1 MKVGKV
7 IRNVLI
13 ALVTLVLLVLVA
25 LQVLLRPQVLTGIVN
40 SLAADYVEGDVN
52 FREVRA
58 HVIKSFP
65 FLTVDAQDFSITYPH
80 ERYARYDTLY
90 PVDTRRRFSLLKA
103 GWQKEMPGQ
112 AGHDEKVAGH
122 DEKVTGHDEE
132 VAGHDA
138 MDTLAAFRQLSVSL
152 NYMALLNKNVI
163 HVHKLELQRPR
174 IFAHYYDSTAANWD
188 ILPIGKSQDTTSSPL
203 PPIVVNKIS
212 LTDRP
217 FIVFTNPADTLHGMF
232 TMRRLTLDGKVETEQ
247 LFRSDVQVSI
257 DSLMVS
263 GRLPADTVSL
273 RLQRLRGSAKER
285 HFTLDAD
292 AQASLRTNSYGRLR
306 IPIHLDADAQLPEHE
321 DGELEAI
328 VNSLHLSLSSI
339 NLEGKGQVFLH
350 GDGITDLDVSA
361 AIKKA
366 PLGKLAKEFEDNIPI
381 LKKLS
386 TNAVLSLNAQAKGSY
401 GQGKMPA
408 VNARVQIPTAWLDY
422 EGLGRRGRLA
432 LDASVTTSDLKQVN
446 GVVKQL
452 YIDIVGAQ
460 ADASGSIKD
469 ILGKDPAITL
479 DGTLKAR
486 VDSLTRAFTREI
498 GISGTGS
505 VDARISG
512 KARLSQLNLAKI
524 ANTNL
529 SCELQARDLDIQ
541 DTRDSLTALVPQL
554 GLSLETKANQIDRFL
569 PQGARVLALKADMDT
584 LNVTL
589 KDMFIRGG
597 KLQLLAQNSADILKG
612 GEDLTSLMGIL
623 KAGSLRLR
631 DADGMGVSLRDN
643 TEAFRIEPANESRPT
658 PKFTLRSKSSRLRA
672 RLDANLVGLRD
683 FSFDLSATRHIRRS
697 VNTARMDHMLDS
709 LQRIYPGIPRD
720 SLFRHARLARLERES
735 RDAFAAKDVKISL
748 SQALQDYVRNWD
760 FEGNVGLESGR
771 LMLPAFPLRTSV
783 SAIKGSFDND
793 TLDLR
798 NITVQAGESDLSA
811 RAKLTGIR
819 RSILGRGHSL
829 LKLKADVTSNYIDAN
844 ELMRAYAYYTTYQPA
859 DSLSAASDEAVEAAI
874 GQADLPDSSASRL
887 LVIPSNLEVAF
898 TLEASGI
905 KYDSLLVSWAA
916 ADVAMRQRTLQVTN
930 ALAASNMGDIY
941 FEGFYTTRSKEDIK
955 AGFDLNLVN
964 ITAEKVITLFPAI
977 DTLMPLLTTFAGDL
991 DCELAATTDIDTLM
1005 NVILPSVD
1013 GIMKI
1018 SGKDLGLN
1026 ESPELT
1032 KVAKLLKFN
1041 NQKEAHIDNMS
1052 VTGIVQNNI
1061 LEIFPF
1067 VLDVDRYQLAASG
1080 TQHLSQEFDYHV
1092 SVIKSP
1098 MILKFGL
1105 NAWGPDFDHIHYSL
1119 GKAKYR
1125 SANVP
1130 VYTKELNA
1138 VQYNLIGAIHNIFEA
1153 GVEKALAENRTGAY
1167 FGQVSVG
1174 ETPESEEFPDEALQ
1188 DMEVFLADVLE
1199 QTATRREALKEEVLR
1214 LEKEAAKKNE

>member
-1 MKVGKV
+1 MKPGKV
-7 IRNVLI
+7 IRNVLTGI
-13 ALVTLVLLVLVA
+13 AALVLLVLVA

-52 FREVRA
+52 FQEVRA

-65 FLTVDAQDFSITYPH
+65 FLTVDAKDFSITYPH
-80 ERYARYDTLY
+80 ERYARYDSIY
-90 PVDTRRRFSLLKA
+90 PVDERRRFSLLKA
-103 GWQKEMPGQ
+103 GLGESQ
-112 AGHDEKVAGH
+112 
-122 DEKVTGHDEE
+122 
-132 VAGHDA
+132 
-138 MDTLAAFRQLSVSL
+138 DTLAAFRQLSVSL

-163 HVHKLELQRPR
+163 HVHKVELQRPR

-188 ILPIGKSQDTTSSPL
+188 ILPIGADDDTTATRL
-203 PPIVVNKIS
+203 PPIVVNRIS

-232 TMRRLTLDGKVETEQ
+232 SMRRLTLDGKVETEQ
-247 LFRSDVQVSI
+247 LFRSEVQVAI

-273 RLQRLRGSAKER
+273 RLQRLRGSAKDR

-339 NLEGKGQVFLH
+339 DLEGKGQVFLH
-350 GDGITDLDVSA
+350 RDGITDLDVSA
-361 AIKKA
+361 TIKKA
-366 PLGKLAKEFEDNIPI
+366 PLGKLAREFEDNIPV

-408 VNARVQIPTAWLDY
+408 LNARVQIPTAWLDY
-422 EGLGRRGRLA
+422 EGLGRRGQLA
-432 LDASVTTSDLKQVN
+432 LDASASTSDLKQVN
-446 GVVKQL
+446 AVVKKL

-460 ADASGSIKD
+460 ADATASVKD
-469 ILGKDPAITL
+469 ALGKDPTISL
-479 DGTLKAR
+479 DGTLNAR
-486 VDSLTRAFTREI
+486 VDSLTRAFTQEM
-498 GISGTGS
+498 GILGTGA

-512 KARLSQLNLAKI
+512 KARLSQLNLAQI
-524 ANTNL
+524 GNANL
-529 SCELQARDLDIQ
+529 HCDIQASDLDIQ
-541 DTRDSLTALVPQL
+541 DAKDSLTALIPRL
-554 GLSLETKANQIDRFL
+554 ALTLETKENKIDRYI

-584 LNVTL
+584 LDVTL
-589 KDMFIRGG
+589 KDMFVRGG
-597 KLQLLAQNSADILKG
+597 KVLLLAQNSADILKG

-631 DADGMGVSLRDN
+631 DGDGTAVSVRDN
-643 TEAFRIEPANESRPT
+643 TETFRIEPANESRPV
-658 PKFTLRSKSSRLRA
+658 PKFTLRSKSGRLRA
-672 RLDANLVGLRD
+672 RMDANLVGLRD
-683 FSFDLSATRHIRRS
+683 FNFDLSATRHIRRTL
-697 VNTARMDHMLDS
+697 NTDRRDRMLDS
-709 LQRIYPGIPRD
+709 LQRIYPGVPRD
-720 SLFRHARLARLERES
+720 SLFRRARLARLERES

-760 FEGNVGLESGR
+760 FEGNIGLESGR
-771 LMLPAFPLRTSV
+771 LFMPAFPLRTSI
-783 SAIKGSFDND
+783 SAVKGSFDND
-793 TLDLR
+793 TLDLG
-798 NITVQAGESDLSA
+798 NISVKAGASDLSA
-811 RAKLTGIR
+811 RAKLSGLR
-819 RSILGRGHSL
+819 RAMLGRGHSL

-844 ELMRAYAYYTTYQPA
+844 ELMRAYAYYSTYQPA
-859 DSLSAASDEAVEAAI
+859 DSLSAASDEAVESSI
-874 GQADLPDSSASRL
+874 GQAELPDSSGSRL

-905 KYDSLLVSWAA
+905 KYDSLLVSWAS
-916 ADVAMRQRTLQVTN
+916 ADVAMRERTLQVTN

-1032 KVAKLLKFN
+1032 KVAKLLKFK

-1098 MILKFGL
+1098 MVLKFGL
-1105 NAWGPDFDHIHYSL
+1105 NAWGPDFDHINYSL

-1130 VYTKELNA
+1130 VYTKELNT

-1153 GVEKALAENRTGAY
+1153 GVEKALEENRTGAY
-1167 FGQVSVG
+1167 FGQVSMG
-1174 ETPESEEFPDEALQ
+1174 ETPSGEDFLDESLQGMEA
-1188 DMEVFLADVLE
+1188 FLSDILE
-1199 QTATRREALKEEVLR
+1199 QTATRREAIKEEVLR
-1214 LEKEAAKKNE
+1214 LENEAANKNE